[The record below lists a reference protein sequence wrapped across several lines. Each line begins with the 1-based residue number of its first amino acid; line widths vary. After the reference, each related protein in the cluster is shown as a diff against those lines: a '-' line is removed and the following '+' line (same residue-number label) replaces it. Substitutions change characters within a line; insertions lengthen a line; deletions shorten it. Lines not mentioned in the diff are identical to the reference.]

1 MKHYKARIN
10 LIGYLHWVRFCS
22 RALLPALTG
31 LASAASGSAQSLSF
45 DSGFRAKGAVIAV
58 HLGWETQPAA
68 VLRAERIFSDYQT
81 RSFFRIG
88 ALPMLV
94 VEKFQVE
101 LHDTARLSTVL
112 ENVSERLGARGNAW
126 KAIEGR
132 DFCLSFTSPN
142 AGQVRARRLR
152 LESGGTWALHDGTI
166 EPPGAAAIPFSRAT
180 LTISGPRAGELVC
193 ETGSGTIQN
202 HLLSLTKP
210 TIHKPP
216 L

>member
-1 MKHYKARIN
+1 MKYYEPRIN
-10 LIGYLHWVRFCS
+10 PNSYLHRFGFYS
-22 RALLPALTG
+22 PALLATAIG
-31 LASAASGSAQSLSF
+31 LASATSGSGQSLSF

-58 HLGWETQPAA
+58 HLGWETEPAA
-68 VLRAERIFSDYQT
+68 VLRAERVFSDYQT
-81 RSFFRIG
+81 RGFFRIG

-94 VEKFQVE
+94 VEKLRVE

-112 ENVSERLGARGNAW
+112 ENVGDRLGARGVAW

-152 LESGGTWALHDGTI
+152 LESRGTWALQDGTI
-166 EPPGAAAIPFSRAT
+166 EPPGAAAIPYSRAT
-180 LTISGPRAGELVC
+180 LTITGPRAGELVC
-193 ETGSGTIQN
+193 ETGSGTIQL

-216 L
+216 S